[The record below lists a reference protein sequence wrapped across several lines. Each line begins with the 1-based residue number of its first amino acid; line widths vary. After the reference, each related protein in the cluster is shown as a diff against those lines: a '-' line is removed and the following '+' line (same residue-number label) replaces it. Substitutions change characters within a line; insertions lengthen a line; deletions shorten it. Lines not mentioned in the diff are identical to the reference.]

1 MTKTIKL
8 SMACAVIFTSLQGQT
23 VELSPIKIT
32 STAIKTNELTSTD
45 SVEVYT
51 QKDIENS
58 HSKNIYDF
66 LNTNTSVFSIASYGN
81 PFVQLIDMRGYGLS
95 NGFQNIVVTI
105 DRKRINNIDNS
116 PQILSSIALESVAKI
131 EIIKSSGVVTNGD
144 GSNAGAI
151 NIITKY
157 SNQKEFS
164 FFGGNKSTFGSSFNY
179 SNLSDD
185 SFLSVIGSTQ
195 KTDGTRKIDADGKTD
210 ENKKT
215 NLSVKYSYIPSE
227 AVEFRLSSS
236 ISRLDVLYGGTMS
249 EAQYQQDPS
258 QFSGFTSHQKI
269 KTDAISS
276 GFTYNINSKLS
287 LKADAYVEN
296 KESDYIPSYGP
307 RNYNSDSANVSLDYV
322 DDLLSISLG
331 YDVFYG
337 DREQGANLTEKN
349 NEALFLQS
357 VLNFSSNT
365 LKLGVRYENVEY
377 KHKDNSADLTKD
389 EDLYGAEIG
398 YNFLINK
405 NNSLFVSYSHA
416 YQAPNVDM
424 FFSTSYD
431 PITYAPST
439 NFNQFIEPMKTDSIT
454 LGYNK
459 INKSNKLKISLYYT
473 KLKDEIY
480 LYKNAANP
488 FDFGTNT
495 NIDESHKYG
504 FDLYNKYIVSD
515 NFNTTLNY
523 NYTKAIID
531 DEIGSNNEKF
541 TDKELPGVSDH
552 SIKLSLSYLPNSN
565 SSITL
570 TQVYKSEAYASDD
583 FSNSFSQKQDAYNST
598 NLNAN
603 YSKDNWEVFA
613 KINNLFENEN
623 GLWIKDDAIYP
634 VNFARTFYAGLK
646 LKY

>member
-1 MTKTIKL
+1 
-8 SMACAVIFTSLQGQT
+8 
-23 VELSPIKIT
+23 
-32 STAIKTNELTSTD
+32 
-45 SVEVYT
+45 
-51 QKDIENS
+51 
-58 HSKNIYDF
+58 
-66 LNTNTSVFSIASYGN
+66 
-81 PFVQLIDMRGYGLS
+81 
-95 NGFQNIVVTI
+95 
-105 DRKRINNIDNS
+105 
-116 PQILSSIALESVAKI
+116 
-131 EIIKSSGVVTNGD
+131 
-144 GSNAGAI
+144 
-151 NIITKY
+151 
-157 SNQKEFS
+157 
-164 FFGGNKSTFGSSFNY
+164 
-179 SNLSDD
+179 
-185 SFLSVIGSTQ
+185 
-195 KTDGTRKIDADGKTD
+195 
-210 ENKKT
+210 
-215 NLSVKYSYIPSE
+215 
-227 AVEFRLSSS
+227 
-236 ISRLDVLYGGTMS
+236 
-249 EAQYQQDPS
+249 
-258 QFSGFTSHQKI
+258 
-269 KTDAISS
+269 
-276 GFTYNINSKLS
+276 
-287 LKADAYVEN
+287 
-296 KESDYIPSYGP
+296 
-307 RNYNSDSANVSLDYV
+307 LDYV

-377 KHKDNSADLTKD
+377 KHKDNSVDLTKD
-389 EDLYGAEIG
+389 EDLFGAEIG

-504 FDLYNKYIVSD
+504 FDFYNKYIVSD

-523 NYTKAIID
+523 NYTRAIID
-531 DEIGSNNEKF
+531 DEIGSNNENF